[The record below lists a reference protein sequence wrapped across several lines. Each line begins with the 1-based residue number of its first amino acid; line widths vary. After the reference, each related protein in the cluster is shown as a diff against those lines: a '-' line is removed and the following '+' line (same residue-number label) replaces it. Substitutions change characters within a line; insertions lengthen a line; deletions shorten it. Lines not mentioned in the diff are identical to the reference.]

1 MAAPFLE
8 ENADGELCGLL
19 GILDGPEDF
28 ERAARE
34 DHADGRLAIPR
45 ARHAAQ
51 LALRVGAAADQ
62 RRVADAPRELARPAP
77 GGRARDNG
85 AEAVDGD
92 SADGARLERLEP
104 LSLPRGHELA
114 GIAERDAEGA
124 RLVDRSRADEEGVAP
139 VVEDA
144 PGEGDRVPNLRD
156 TGHGPVAERVALHDG
171 RVHLDGARGR
181 EDGAAP
187 GIEAR
192 VILEH
197 AHRRFHRVE
206 RAATAA
212 ENLPAGLDGARD
224 ALAELFGLLGRVR
237 PRAAVDDEGR
247 HAACHP
253 LHLALTMTA

>member
-1 MAAPFLE
+1 MPQPIS
-8 ENADGELCGLL
+8 GESPTRPGSW
-19 GILDGPEDF
+19 P
-28 ERAARE
+28 
-34 DHADGRLAIPR
+34 
-45 ARHAAQ
+45 
-51 LALRVGAAADQ
+51 
-62 RRVADAPRELARPAP
+62 ARPPVDVPATMVPKRSMATAP
-77 GGRARDNG
+77 TVPGW
-85 AEAVDGD
+85 
-92 SADGARLERLEP
+92 SASSRCRCR
-104 LSLPRGHELA
+104 SVTSSR

-124 RLVDRSRADEEGVAP
+124 RLVDRPRADEEGVAP

-144 PGEGDRVPNLRD
+144 PGEGDRVPDLGD
-156 TGHGPVAERVALHDG
+156 AGHGAVAERVALHDG

-192 VILEH
+192 VILED

-212 ENLPAGLDGARD
+212 EDLPAGFDGARD

-237 PRAAVDDEGR
+237 PRAAVDDECG

-253 LHLALTMTA
+253 LHLALTMTP

>member
-19 GILDGPEDF
+19 GILDGPEDL

-34 DHADGRLAIPR
+34 DHADGRLAVPR

-77 GGRARDNG
+77 GGRARDDG

-92 SADGARLERLEP
+92 GADGARLERLEP
-104 LSLPRGHELA
+104 LSLPLGDELA

-124 RLVDRSRADEEGVAP
+124 RLVDRPRADEEGVAP

-144 PGEGDRVPNLRD
+144 PGEGDRVPDLGD
-156 TGHGPVAERVALHDG
+156 AGHGAVAERVALHDG

-192 VILEH
+192 VILED
-197 AHRRFHRVE
+197 AHRRLHRVE

-212 ENLPAGLDGARD
+212 EDLPAGFDGARD

-237 PRAAVDDEGR
+237 PRAAVDDECG
-247 HAACHP
+247 HAACHS
-253 LHLALTMTA
+253 LHLALTMTP